1 MTKAEIKEKIAKI
14 EKGIASGQISPDYIP
29 DLEAKRD
36 ALKKQLEDMEEAEKP
51 AAKPAAEAK
60 ATPAATPSALS
71 GKSKSELEKDIKNIK
86 SAIAGTSNPKIKE
99 ALEKKLGIFEAEL
112 DGREDDKKVGKLEK
126 EAEKKIKA
134 VEKVIA
140 SPKTPAKEKA
150 VAKKKVE
157 AIKKVVKEAKKDA
170 EKDKVARR
178 RGRPRKAEAA
188 QKVAAKRGRP
198 AKAAVKPVAAKAK
211 PVKAAKKPVVKRKTK
226 AVVKLQ
232 KAVSSLE
239 KLVRR
244 SKELRA
250 MYAGKGVDLERD
262 AARGAKKPGWR
273 LAGTNRRPTKA
284 DIKSRRAYY
293 EARGNRADIQ
303 KSKVPKLAKGGRTPV
318 FGYTLYFKNS
328 AGNEKTM
335 RTEAHSIGDA
345 YKVGKSFEGKN
356 QFMGYKFV
364 PSMTQKGDMKYEMA
378 KGGMMARG
386 GEISKEDIVI
396 LGVPRSKIT
405 EKEWT
410 SILRMAKYQDGAT
423 FILKDEK
430 GLDVTPQV
438 EYEWY
443 VKEMMASG
451 GMM

>member
-14 EKGIASGQISPDYIP
+14 EKGIASGQVSPDYIP

-170 EKDKVARR
+170 EKEKVARR

-198 AKAAVKPVAAKAK
+198 AKAAAKPVAAKAK

-303 KSKVPKLAKGGRTPV
+303 KSKVPKLAKGG
-318 FGYTLYFKNS
+318 
-328 AGNEKTM
+328 M
-335 RTEAHSIGDA
+335 
-345 YKVGKSFEGKN
+345 
-356 QFMGYKFV
+356 
-364 PSMTQKGDMKYEMA
+364 MA
-378 KGGMMARG
+378 KGGQVNVDDFINGLSEESFGDRKKTFS
-386 GEISKEDIVI
+386 IKE
-396 LGVPRSKIT
+396 KN
-405 EKEWT
+405 
-410 SILRMAKYQDGAT
+410 
-423 FILKDEK
+423 
-430 GLDVTPQV
+430 LDVK
-438 EYEWY
+438 YW
-443 VKEMMASG
+443 KESNGSFRADYIQRSDNARL
-451 GMM
+451 GMIAARNVNETIKDISNFIKYHNQ

>member
-14 EKGIASGQISPDYIP
+14 EKGIASGQVSPDYIP

-71 GKSKSELEKDIKNIK
+71 GKSKSELESDIRDIKK
-86 SAIAGTSNPKIKE
+86 AIAGTSNPKIKE
-99 ALEKKLGIFEAEL
+99 SLERRLGIFEAEL
-112 DGREDDKKVGKLEK
+112 DGREDDKKVDKLEK

-198 AKAAVKPVAAKAK
+198 AKAAAKPAAAKAK

-250 MYAGKGVDLERD
+250 MYAGKGIDLERD
-262 AARGAKKPGWR
+262 AGRGAKKPGWR

-303 KSKVPKLAKGGRTPV
+303 KSKVPKLAKGG
-318 FGYTLYFKNS
+318 
-328 AGNEKTM
+328 M
-335 RTEAHSIGDA
+335 
-345 YKVGKSFEGKN
+345 
-356 QFMGYKFV
+356 
-364 PSMTQKGDMKYEMA
+364 MA
-378 KGGMMARG
+378 KGGMSDVIVVDVLHYPSKKRAWN
-386 GEISKEDIVI
+386 GEINNQVLIKIEKYLSFVPNTKQEYIVKLKGASRGEYGINKEQGDKIIEI
-396 LGVPRSKIT
+396 LNMS
-405 EKEWT
+405 
-410 SILRMAKYQDGAT
+410 M
-423 FILKDEK
+423 
-430 GLDVTPQV
+430 
-438 EYEWY
+438 
-443 VKEMMASG
+443 
-451 GMM
+451 